1 MVDMFVLLLA
11 PGGGDELQAI
21 KRGIVELAH
30 LLVVN
35 KADGAHA
42 EEAERARRDYAGALH
57 LLRPPSP
64 TWTPR
69 VMTCSSITGDGI
81 AEVWRTVEA
90 FRDAQAASGD
100 MARRRQDQARAS
112 LWEDVGETLRAAIAG
127 DAASAGLVD
136 DLERRVADGAAT
148 PAEAARRLIE
158 SYGRAIRHDR

>member
-1 MVDMFVLLLA
+1 
-11 PGGGDELQAI
+11 
-21 KRGIVELAH
+21 
-30 LLVVN
+30 
-35 KADGAHA
+35 
-42 EEAERARRDYAGALH
+42 
-57 LLRPPSP
+57 
-64 TWTPR
+64 
-69 VMTCSSITGDGI
+69 MTCSSITGDGI